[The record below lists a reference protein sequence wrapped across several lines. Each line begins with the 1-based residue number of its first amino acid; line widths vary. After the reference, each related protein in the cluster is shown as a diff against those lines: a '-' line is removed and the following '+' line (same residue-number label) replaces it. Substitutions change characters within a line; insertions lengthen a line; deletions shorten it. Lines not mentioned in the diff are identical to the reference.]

1 MLLALHVCRDMG
13 QRYYRCRAPKTI
25 QNRSQLRPSYQ
36 SLELAQLF
44 WRRSD
49 IWSKLEEAKTVVLE
63 PRNSYEL
70 AEASQRYTAG
80 WGLTSTHWQWG
91 REVSLVIDI

>member
-1 MLLALHVCRDMG
+1 MSS
-13 QRYYRCRAPKTI
+13 P
-25 QNRSQLRPSYQ
+25 QNWSQLRPSYQ

-91 REVSLVIDI
+91 REVSLFIDI